1 MAEQLHPP
9 PSEGHEPPPPQPASE
24 TTEIH
29 PNQESHALAII
40 PIEHSLLSTDPEIEE
55 WETNLRGWLHTVPKR
70 RNVSAE
76 EMESWI
82 SSSGIPLP
90 QQLQSLHRLELYQRV
105 LKIHKLIRRP
115 NQVKEGGSLD
125 QSQARFQRTDQ
136 WIPVYSWLESLDR
149 NEVVK
154 SKEITEWLDD
164 NPEIKDNLYGRHSR
178 YHLMHYIQK
187 CHMKILKRQGKIP
200 KVVKKVS
207 SLVTPVKF
215 LGDTVIQ
222 APIAASPATPA
233 TPLNTIPN
241 GVTPPS
247 MTTPQPKVLNST
259 VTPLAT
265 PLSLPDNIS
274 SNLFKS
280 NEVALAKYGEA
291 LSKYELLTDLENHLT
306 SLVSRHKQAI
316 NG

>member
-1 MAEQLHPP
+1 
-9 PSEGHEPPPPQPASE
+9 
-24 TTEIH
+24 
-29 PNQESHALAII
+29 
-40 PIEHSLLSTDPEIEE
+40 
-55 WETNLRGWLHTVPKR
+55 
-70 RNVSAE
+70 
-76 EMESWI
+76 MESWI

-215 LGDTVIQ
+215 LSDTVIQ
-222 APIAASPATPA
+222 APIAASPATP
-233 TPLNTIPN
+233 LNTIRN
-241 GVTPPS
+241 SVTPPS